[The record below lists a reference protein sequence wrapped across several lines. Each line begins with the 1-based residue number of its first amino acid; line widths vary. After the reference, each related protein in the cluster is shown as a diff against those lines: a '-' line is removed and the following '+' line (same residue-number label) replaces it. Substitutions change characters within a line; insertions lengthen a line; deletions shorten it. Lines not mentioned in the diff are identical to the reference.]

1 MMASERPWMRG
12 LGSTGL
18 EVSAVGA
25 GGAPLGSMPE
35 NFGYEVSEDDA
46 IDLVRAILE
55 SPIRFIDTSN
65 GYSEGRSERRIGAG
79 IAAAGALP
87 TDLVVAT
94 KVDARDGDYSG
105 QRVRESI
112 RESKKRLGLEFLPL
126 VYLHD
131 PEFHD
136 FTQMN
141 APGGA
146 VEALVDLRADG
157 EVGHLGLAG
166 GDVHEMRRYLDLDVF
181 EVVLIH
187 NRWTIVDRSATDLI
201 EHAAR
206 SDVAV
211 VNAAVYGGGILAN
224 PHGSATSYGYR
235 PVRPGTR
242 EAIRQMDQLASR
254 WETTLA
260 TVALQWSLRDPRV
273 NSTVIGFTKKSR
285 LDSILASANHEL
297 PDEFWDQLEALV
309 PERGNWL
316 DYQ

>member
-1 MMASERPWMRG
+1 MTASERSWIRG

-35 NFGYEVSEDDA
+35 NFGYEVSEEDA
-46 IDLVRAILE
+46 INLVRAILE

-65 GYSEGRSERRIGAG
+65 GYSEGRSEQRIGAG
-79 IAAAGALP
+79 IAAGGGLP
-87 TDLVVAT
+87 SDLVVAT
-94 KVDARDGDYSG
+94 KVDPRGSDYSG

-112 RESKKRLGLEFLPL
+112 RESKTRLGLDFLPL

-141 APGGA
+141 KPGGA

-166 GDVHEMRRYLDLDVF
+166 GDVHEMRRYLDLEVF

-201 EHAAR
+201 EQAAR

-211 VNAAVYGGGILAN
+211 VNAAIYGGGILAN
-224 PHGSATSYGYR
+224 PQGSATSYGYR
-235 PVRPGTR
+235 PLRPDTR
-242 EAIRQMDQLASR
+242 EAIRQMDRLSSR
-254 WETTLA
+254 WDTTLA

-285 LDSILASANHEL
+285 LDSILASAHHEL
-297 PDEFWDQLEALV
+297 PDEFWDQLETFV
-309 PERGNWL
+309 PEQSNWL

>member
-1 MMASERPWMRG
+1 
-12 LGSTGL
+12 
-18 EVSAVGA
+18 
-25 GGAPLGSMPE
+25 
-35 NFGYEVSEDDA
+35 
-46 IDLVRAILE
+46 
-55 SPIRFIDTSN
+55 
-65 GYSEGRSERRIGAG
+65 
-79 IAAAGALP
+79 
-87 TDLVVAT
+87 VVAT
-94 KVDARDGDYSG
+94 KVDPRGSDYSG

-112 RESKKRLGLEFLPL
+112 RESKTRLGLDFLPL

-141 APGGA
+141 KPGGA

-166 GDVHEMRRYLDLDVF
+166 GDVHEMRRYLDLEVF

-201 EHAAR
+201 EQAAR

-211 VNAAVYGGGILAN
+211 VNAAIYGGGILAN
-224 PHGSATSYGYR
+224 PQGSATSYGYR
-235 PVRPGTR
+235 PLRPDTR
-242 EAIRQMDQLASR
+242 EAIRQMDRLSSR
-254 WETTLA
+254 WDTTLA

-285 LDSILASANHEL
+285 LDSILASAHHEL
-297 PDEFWDQLEALV
+297 PDEFWDQLETFV
-309 PERGNWL
+309 PEQSNWL

>member
-1 MMASERPWMRG
+1 MTASERSWIRG

-35 NFGYEVSEDDA
+35 NFGYEVSEEDA
-46 IDLVRAILE
+46 INLVRAILD

-79 IAAAGALP
+79 IAAAGGLP
-87 TDLVVAT
+87 SDLVVAT
-94 KVDARDGDYSG
+94 KVDPRGSDYSG

-112 RESKKRLGLEFLPL
+112 RESKTRLGLDFLPL

-141 APGGA
+141 KPGGA

-166 GDVHEMRRYLDLDVF
+166 GDVHEMRRYLDLEVF

-201 EHAAR
+201 EQAAR

-211 VNAAVYGGGILAN
+211 VNAAIYGGGILAN
-224 PHGSATSYGYR
+224 PQGSATSYGYR
-235 PVRPGTR
+235 PLRPDTR
-242 EAIRQMDQLASR
+242 EAIRQMDRLSSR
-254 WETTLA
+254 WDTTLA

-285 LDSILASANHEL
+285 LDSILASAHHEL
-297 PDEFWDQLEALV
+297 PDEFWDQLETFV
-309 PERGNWL
+309 PEQSNWL